1 MIDTTELTPPTRQRY
16 KTLRIWITNT
26 VEDQF
31 WQTNGLNVDSFDFS
45 SNLEASYRVKIEGRL
60 LDDDDDEVETGKDDA
75 PNPADD
81 ADKMDT
87 DSPAKSKQPKAIAAK
102 PGQRHRFSH
111 FFKALTVDFDRSK
124 LAAAA
129 GGRPAGMDAS
139 VEWKKPDRAPAAP
152 GAALPAMAD
161 FDEFTFKRNGEENTN
176 ITINLFRHEDPERFE
191 LSPELADVVDLRE
204 ATRQEAVVGM
214 WEYIK
219 LMNLQ
224 EDEEKR
230 NFRCDEVLRK
240 VLPPSSPP
248 TMTTLTTPPSPQV
261 IDKDAGYIPLLNDYV
276 TRHLK
281 PLPPLSLPYTI
292 RVDEAFHTSP
302 AAPAP
307 TIYDVRVA
315 VDDPLRARL
324 APFVHGTQYAATLR
338 RVADID
344 KDLGVIVQA
353 IATHKAKHAFLTG
366 MCDDPVGFVRAWLSS
381 QKRDL
386 EVILG
391 EATRA
396 QGEGAGDEWRRGG
409 RESIWNSANARESVN
424 VLLAKQPVHR

>member
-1 MIDTTELTPPTRQRY
+1 MRRSSPQGTPP
-16 KTLRIWITNT
+16 
-26 VEDQF
+26 V
-31 WQTNGLNVDSFDFS
+31 
-45 SNLEASYRVKIEGRL
+45 
-60 LDDDDDEVETGKDDA
+60 
-75 PNPADD
+75 P
-81 ADKMDT
+81 
-87 DSPAKSKQPKAIAAK
+87 
-102 PGQRHRFSH
+102 
-111 FFKALTVDFDRSK
+111 
-124 LAAAA
+124 
-129 GGRPAGMDAS
+129 
-139 VEWKKPDRAPAAP
+139 
-152 GAALPAMAD
+152 
-161 FDEFTFKRNGEENTN
+161 
-176 ITINLFRHEDPERFE
+176 
-191 LSPELADVVDLRE
+191 
-204 ATRQEAVVGM
+204 
-214 WEYIK
+214 
-219 LMNLQ
+219 
-224 EDEEKR
+224 
-230 NFRCDEVLRK
+230 
-240 VLPPSSPP
+240 LPPQP
-248 TMTTLTTPPSPQV
+248 TLTTPSPQV

-302 AAPAP
+302 QAPAP

>member
-1 MIDTTELTPPTRQRY
+1 MVDTTELTPPTRQRY

-31 WQTNGLNVDSFDFS
+31 WQTNSLNVDSFDFS

-60 LDDDDDEVETGKDDA
+60 LDDDDDEAEADKDDA

-152 GAALPAMAD
+152 AAALPAMAD

-230 NFRCDEVLRK
+230 NFRCDEILRK

-248 TMTTLTTPPSPQV
+248 HNDNPNNPPPPRRSSTKTQATSPSSTTTSHATSSPSPRSPSPTPSASTKPSTPPRPPRPRPSTTCASPSTTPSARASRPSSTARSTPRRC
-261 IDKDAGYIPLLNDYV
+261 AASPTS
-276 TRHLK
+276 TRTWGSSCR
-281 PLPPLSLPYTI
+281 LS
-292 RVDEAFHTSP
+292 
-302 AAPAP
+302 
-307 TIYDVRVA
+307 
-315 VDDPLRARL
+315 
-324 APFVHGTQYAATLR
+324 
-338 RVADID
+338 
-344 KDLGVIVQA
+344 
-353 IATHKAKHAFLTG
+353 
-366 MCDDPVGFVRAWLSS
+366 
-381 QKRDL
+381 
-386 EVILG
+386 
-391 EATRA
+391 
-396 QGEGAGDEWRRGG
+396 
-409 RESIWNSANARESVN
+409 
-424 VLLAKQPVHR
+424 